1 MSKKAELSE
10 RFLELRLEGKT
21 YEVISEELQVS
32 KQSLINWSK
41 DPDLKD
47 VLKFGKMMRLQ
58 AILDKYQ
65 MTREASLEKLCVLAK
80 KCLAEI
86 SKRDLSELPT
96 EKLVK
101 VFLSLDKQIDNVAP
115 SPVLFRDEEPFDPI
129 PIKYFVFDVFE

>member
-10 RFLELRLEGKT
+10 RFLELRLQGKT

-41 DPDLKD
+41 DPALQD

-65 MTREASLEKLCVLAK
+65 MTREASLEKLCLLAN
-80 KCLAEI
+80 KCLQEI

-96 EKLVK
+96 DKLVK
-101 VFLSLDKQIDNVAP
+101 IFLSMEKQIASVAP
-115 SPVLFRDEEPFDPI
+115 KPVLFEDDEPFSTFSI
-129 PIKYFVFDVFE
+129 HRFAFDVFE

>member
-1 MSKKAELSE
+1 MAKKAELSE

-41 DPDLKD
+41 DPALQD

-65 MTREASLEKLCVLAK
+65 MTREASLEKLCLLAN
-80 KCLAEI
+80 KCLEEI

-96 EKLVK
+96 DKLAK
-101 VFLSLDKQIDNVAP
+101 VFLSIEKQIANVAP
-115 SPVLFRDEEPFDPI
+115 TPVLFEDENPFGAFPI
-129 PIKYFVFDVFE
+129 HRFSFDVFE